1 MTKVVIKWSGCE
13 YPIEELSPSDSV
25 LDLKNLIC
33 KATGV
38 LPHRQKLLGLKLK
51 GSKPASDEALVKD
64 LNVKPGAK
72 IMMMGTKEEAIEEA
86 VKPPEDLPEVVDDFD
101 IGDEDDEVPVKDCA
115 VFQEKIAKRVKDYVI
130 KKCHPTRP
138 GKKLLVLDI
147 DYTIFDHRSVGETG
161 RDLMRP
167 YLHYFL
173 EEAYADYDIAIWSAT
188 SMKWIEAKLQEL
200 NLEKNDKFKISF
212 VLDSGAMIT
221 VDSPKYGVIE
231 VKPLGVVWGQFD
243 EFNETNTIM
252 FDDMRRNFLMNPQN
266 GLKIRPFRQAHLN
279 RDTDN
284 ELLYLAAYLKHL
296 AEFDD
301 LSRFDHKAWEKS
313 IDRGKKESRH

>member
-1 MTKVVIKWSGCE
+1 MTNLIIKWSGSE
-13 YPIEELSPSDSV
+13 YPIDGLSDSDSV

-38 LPHRQKLLGLKLK
+38 LPHRQKLLGLKMK
-51 GSKPASDEALVKD
+51 GKPALDDALIGDLSVKS
-64 LNVKPGAK
+64 GAK
-72 IMMMGTKEEAIEEA
+72 VMMMGTKEETIEEA

-101 IGDEDDEVPVKDCA
+101 IGDEDDDIPVKDCA
-115 VFQEKIAKRVKDYVI
+115 VFQEKIAKRVKEYVI

-173 EEAYADYDIAIWSAT
+173 EAAYADYDIAIWSAT

-221 VDSPKYGVIE
+221 IDSPKYGVIE

-243 EFNETNTIM
+243 EYDETNTIM

-279 RDTDN
+279 RNTDK
-284 ELLYLAAYLKHL
+284 ELFYLAGYLKHL
-296 AEFDD
+296 AGFES
-301 LSRFDHKAWEKS
+301 LSEFDHKGWEKC
-313 IDRGKKESRH
+313 IDRGKKEDRI

>member
-1 MTKVVIKWSGCE
+1 MTKLIIKWSGTE
-13 YPIEELSPSDSV
+13 YPIEGLSPTDSV

-33 KATGV
+33 KETGV

-51 GSKPASDEALVKD
+51 GKPAGDDVLIGD
-64 LNVKPGAK
+64 LNVKPGTK
-72 IMMMGTKEEAIEEA
+72 IMMMGTKEETIEEA
-86 VKPPEDLPEVVDDFD
+86 VKPPEEMPEVIDDFD
-101 IGDEDDEVPVKDCA
+101 VGEDEVVAAKDCA
-115 VFQEKIAKRVKDYVI
+115 IFQEKIAKRVKDYAI

-173 EEAYADYDIAIWSAT
+173 ESAYADYDIAIWSAT

-200 NLEKNDKFKISF
+200 NLEKSDKFKISF

-221 VDSPKYGVIE
+221 IDSPKYGVIE
-231 VKPLGVVWGQFD
+231 VKPLGVVWGQF
-243 EFNETNTIM
+243 EEYNETNTIM

-279 RDTDN
+279 RDTDK
-284 ELLYLAAYLKHL
+284 ELFYLAAYLKHL
-296 AEFDD
+296 AGFDD
-301 LSRFDHKAWEKS
+301 LSSFDHRSWEKC
-313 IDRGKKESRH
+313 IDRAKKVEKL

>member
-1 MTKVVIKWSGCE
+1 MTNLIIKWSGSE
-13 YPIEELSPSDSV
+13 YPIEGLSPSDSV

-33 KATGV
+33 KVTGV

-51 GSKPASDEALVKD
+51 GKPATDDAVFRD

-72 IMMMGTKEEAIEEA
+72 IMMMGTKEETIEEA
-86 VKPPEDLPEVVDDFD
+86 VKPPEELPEVVDDFD
-101 IGDEDDEVPVKDCA
+101 VGDDEEVVAAKDCA
-115 VFQEKIAKRVKDYVI
+115 IFQDKIAKRVKEYSI
-130 KKCHPTRP
+130 KKCHPPRP

-173 EEAYADYDIAIWSAT
+173 EAAYADYDIAIWSAT

-200 NLEKNDKFKISF
+200 SLENSDKFKISF

-221 VDSPKYGVIE
+221 IDSPKYGVIE
-231 VKPLGVVWGQFD
+231 VKPLGVVWGQYEEYD
-243 EFNETNTIM
+243 ESNTIM

-279 RDTDN
+279 RDKDQ
-284 ELLYLAAYLKHL
+284 ELFFLAVYLKHL
-296 AEFDD
+296 AGFDD
-301 LSRFDHKAWEKS
+301 LTSFDHRAWEKC
-313 IDRGKKESRH
+313 IDRGKKEDRH